1 MAIIIS
7 GIKRKNYWRLSETML
22 PEKDEKRPVRGA
34 WKPELKWRF
43 CGIAVEIVSQFVKRV
58 VRFFK
63 SPLVPIGINA
73 PSAVAYQLPF
83 LVVEFFPRTVFYH
96 RNRTGKII
104 KMPSRSIVVA
114 NEPISDRTFA
124 RFGVKFVD
132 FRIAHFF
139 AFRNAPYRGR

>member
-22 PEKDEKRPVRGA
+22 PKKDEKRPVRGA

-73 PSAVAYQLPF
+73 PSAVAY
-83 LVVEFFPRTVFYH
+83 
-96 RNRTGKII
+96 
-104 KMPSRSIVVA
+104 
-114 NEPISDRTFA
+114 
-124 RFGVKFVD
+124 
-132 FRIAHFF
+132 
-139 AFRNAPYRGR
+139 